1 MLDPKRLKAIKMS
14 ARREEWSAVGDS
26 LVALS
31 AQAAGNSLELFRIKN
46 LVTIIRGRNQ
56 QDVSG
61 AVDQLLRLQKIAG
74 IQTET
79 LPLRLAKTRNKK

>member
-14 ARREEWSAVGDS
+14 ARREEWSSVGDS

-79 LPLRLAKTRNKK
+79 LPLRLARTRNKK